1 MTELSVAN
9 ARNQLTRLIHE
20 VEAGEIIHV
29 TRRGKPVAVIIS
41 EQAFEWLQK
50 GGEKNNFWQAIQEMR
65 SDPGFEPVDFTVEE
79 VSAWRDKGLGR
90 EFSWED

>member
-1 MTELSVAN
+1 MTKLSVAN
-9 ARNQLTRLIHE
+9 AKNQLTRLIHE
-20 VEAGEIIHV
+20 AEAGEIIHI

-50 GGEKNNFWQAIQEMR
+50 GGQKNNFWQAIQEMR
-65 SDPGFEPVDFTVEE
+65 SDPGFEPVDFAAEE
-79 VSAWRDKGLGR
+79 VSAWRDKGFGR